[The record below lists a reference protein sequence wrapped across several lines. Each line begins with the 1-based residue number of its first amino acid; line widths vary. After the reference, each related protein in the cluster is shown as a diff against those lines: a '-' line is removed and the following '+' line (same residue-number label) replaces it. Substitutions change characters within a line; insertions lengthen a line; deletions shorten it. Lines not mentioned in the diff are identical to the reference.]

1 LRDTRKELYLSCTKT
16 SNNAE
21 WEKGWFYLRNDGAGL
36 PPYTGKMLREKPDA
50 WVYGVSPPSRQSGG
64 FRARGNVHHRQLPP
78 PAGHPPHGEE
88 LRIFEMSDA
97 ANLVLLARSRLLQE
111 RLPKGNVATRARHA
125 INLKT
130 VLHSDDDLWS
140 FDAP

>member
-1 LRDTRKELYLSCTKT
+1 
-16 SNNAE
+16 
-21 WEKGWFYLRNDGAGL
+21 
-36 PPYTGKMLREKPDA
+36 
-50 WVYGVSPPSRQSGG
+50 
-64 FRARGNVHHRQLPP
+64 
-78 PAGHPPHGEE
+78 
-88 LRIFEMSDA
+88 MSDA

-130 VLHSDDDLWS
+130 VLQSDDNLWS